1 MYSPIQDAIICMS
14 VCGMHAH
21 MHMHTYAHVC
31 LCTLDFAVRCL
42 SQSLSTIL
50 SQAPGEPGAR
60 QFWEG
65 S

>member
-1 MYSPIQDAIICMS
+1 MS

-21 MHMHTYAHVC
+21 MHMHMYAHVC

-42 SQSLSTIL
+42 SQSLSTLL